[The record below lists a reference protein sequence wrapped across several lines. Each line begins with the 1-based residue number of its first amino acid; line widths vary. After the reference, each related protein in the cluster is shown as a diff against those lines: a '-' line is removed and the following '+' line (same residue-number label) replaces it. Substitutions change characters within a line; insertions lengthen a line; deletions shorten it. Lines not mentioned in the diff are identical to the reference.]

1 MCSSSVQ
8 RVGEEPASET
18 SPPCVHQL
26 ELVCRCTAWLGV
38 GPWVCARVLMLLPM
52 LCNPAEI

>member
-1 MCSSSVQ
+1 MCSSSVE

-18 SPPCVHQL
+18 SPPCVHHL
-26 ELVCRCTAWLGV
+26 ELVCRSTAWLCV
-38 GPWVCARVLMLLPM
+38 SPWESARVVMLLPM